1 MSPPNAP
8 SPPSTSSS
16 SRQSRPRS
24 AVVDA
29 GVGPLV
35 CDGSL
40 LARPQ
45 SPLLNGVVKSTR
57 TKYYKDET
65 VLYGMPQGWRSP
77 IFRIPSG
84 SDGCPVDRYSC
95 YVRLHDARFHA
106 WTHGLI
112 RLETFDPAQLEPLAA
127 RALVERRSAS
137 SGDGRWDRHLLSVA
151 TTEKVLRSRRPDVFD
166 I

>member
-1 MSPPNAP
+1 M
-8 SPPSTSSS
+8 
-16 SRQSRPRS
+16 
-24 AVVDA
+24 
-29 GVGPLV
+29 
-35 CDGSL
+35 
-40 LARPQ
+40 
-45 SPLLNGVVKSTR
+45 VKSTR

-77 IFRIPSG
+77 MFRIPSG

-112 RLETFDPAQLEPLAA
+112 RLKTFDPAQLDALAA
-127 RALVERRSAS
+127 RALVERQSAQ
-137 SGDGRWDRHLLSVA
+137 SGDCRWDRHRLSVA

-166 I
+166 L